1 VPLLPVFQSIL
12 LRKQSV
18 TAFIVA
24 AGVCTEAGTMVRQGA
39 EMVEKE
45 LETGD
50 NLKGSP
56 RGSAHSG
63 QS

>member
-1 VPLLPVFQSIL
+1 M
-12 LRKQSV
+12 LRKLSV

-24 AGVCTEAGTMVRQGA
+24 AGVCTETGTMVRQGA

-50 NLKGSP
+50 NLKGPP
-56 RGSAHSG
+56 RGSAYSS